1 MRISR
6 MALTAAASAA
16 LLLIA
21 GCGKSPY
28 VGKWSGRPTASGPMA
43 AVVAQFGESTL
54 NLNEDGTGF
63 AKLAPLPETPI
74 TWEVKD
80 DKITLTLPQDSPT
93 AKGLGNSFVAT
104 PSDDKQTLS
113 IDVGPAK
120 IEMKKQAAA
129 E

>member
-6 MALTAAASAA
+6 IAVTAAASAA

-28 VGKWSGRPTASGPMA
+28 VGKWSGRPTVSGPMA

-74 TWEVKD
+74 TWEVKE
-80 DKITLTLPQDSPT
+80 DKITLTLPKDSQT
-93 AKGLGNSFVAT
+93 AKGLGEFFVAT
-104 PSDDKQTLS
+104 PSEDKQTLS
-113 IDVGPAK
+113 VDFGPAK
-120 IEMKKQAAA
+120 IEMKKQAEAK
-129 E
+129 

>member
-28 VGKWSGRPTASGPMA
+28 VGRWSGRPTASGPMA
-43 AVVAQFGESTL
+43 ALAGQLGESTL

-63 AKLAPLPETPI
+63 AKVGPLPETQI
-74 TWEVKD
+74 TWEE
-80 DKITLTLPQDSPT
+80 
-93 AKGLGNSFVAT
+93 KGGKLILNAPSGNSPNAQGSEIIAT

-113 IDVGPAK
+113 LDVGPVK
-120 IEMKKQAAA
+120 VELKKQAA